1 MSREKLAG
9 REIIL
14 YPLISEKAVN
24 MIESENKIVFI
35 VNSSAGKQDVKSAVE
50 KVYNVKVESI
60 RTNNDRK
67 GRKSAIVRLK
77 KEFKADDL
85 ATKLGVI

>member
-50 KVYNVKVESI
+50 KLYNVKVESI